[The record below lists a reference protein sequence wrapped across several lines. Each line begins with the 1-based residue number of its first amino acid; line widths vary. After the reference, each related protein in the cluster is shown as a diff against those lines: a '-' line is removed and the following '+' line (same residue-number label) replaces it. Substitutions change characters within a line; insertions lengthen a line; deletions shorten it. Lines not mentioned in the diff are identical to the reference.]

1 MFFINR
7 CLERRRNQ
15 AHLTPSLT
23 RTLPRVLR
31 VIWPGG
37 GLVEG
42 MVRTPA
48 SLLGVWEAQERA
60 EPPLGLSS
68 SGPESRDTRPG
79 RSVARC
85 ALIHTRPRPPTGYT
99 YFGGVRFGGRDSAF
113 GPCSGVF
120 YRACEPLAD
129 RRSRHRV
136 LTRVLTTLQPRT
148 AGNSMHPSNMVV
160 RGPRAESGKAQV
172 RPQPRSPQTPYFSG
186 ILTLSPG
193 RWA

>member
-1 MFFINR
+1 M
-7 CLERRRNQ
+7 
-15 AHLTPSLT
+15 
-23 RTLPRVLR
+23 
-31 VIWPGG
+31 
-37 GLVEG
+37 
-42 MVRTPA
+42 
-48 SLLGVWEAQERA
+48 WEAQERA

-85 ALIHTRPRPPTGYT
+85 ALIHIRPRPPTGYT

-136 LTRVLTTLQPRT
+136 LTRVPTTLQPRT

-172 RPQPRSPQTPYFSG
+172 RPQPRSPFQWYFDSQPWPLG
-186 ILTLSPG
+186 TIRGSNG
-193 RWA
+193 RFRGRDSWYSVPMKWVRAGRVVGVGCPELWGLG